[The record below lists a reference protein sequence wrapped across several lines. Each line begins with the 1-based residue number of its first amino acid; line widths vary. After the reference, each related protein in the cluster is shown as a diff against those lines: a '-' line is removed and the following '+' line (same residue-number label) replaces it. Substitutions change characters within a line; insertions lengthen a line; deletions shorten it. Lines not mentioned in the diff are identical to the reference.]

1 MEVETSLPWPSSI
14 PQLKRLDELLRCGIC
29 YEFMTTS
36 MITACSH
43 NYCSLC
49 IRQYLS
55 YKTQCPACFQE
66 TTTQHLRNNRLV
78 DEIIG
83 LFTTLRDKVARLS
96 HTSKGGVITSYLET
110 NDPAEKTKD
119 DQAASGSN
127 NIAQSCTSVMSPRA
141 KAATQQE
148 GKPAS
153 PKRLVFGKAHH
164 LLSPRKDKGIN
175 STPKR
180 NLEKPM
186 VSSQSK
192 SPLRRSESELC
203 SPSSSSVKSQAK
215 IKSPSRSLFL
225 SPVPASLSSLSQ
237 SPCRSPSGHFSIF
250 SQSTSVNGESSGQ
263 DGVRVDCPVCHV
275 QVPQRNINQHLDACL
290 QRMDEEEDLKII
302 EQPPRRKPLTKLVYS
317 LLSEKQMRQKVKDL
331 GLSFCGDKQALV
343 NRHRRYVTLYNAE
356 CDEAEPRPVQE
367 LVKQLDREEK
377 EKSRVTTSQSIF
389 TYNRKTAPEIIEKEQ
404 KNYIK
409 KNNDHFVQLISDVK
423 RRQKE
428 AKKKRDLKKNAEE
441 KNKGDQKQVGVSEAP
456 ITHLT
461 RGEDTHS
468 PELLNLED
476 LRSSNDDNGFTET
489 TEWKVKDDKTK
500 KIVPSQIHA
509 LSTRKRNTFMF
520 SNNTT
525 KRENN
530 NKKNDNLGILNSAT
544 TSRMDTDELQQRD
557 IIQAK
562 DDVATIHHTTE
573 DNVAKPPQEQES
585 NERTGKDLTPTES
598 QVKDSGMAPSP
609 DIFAASPT
617 SSSVSMSLLQD
628 CDVLDLLSPAASPGH
643 VGQEDDG
650 EDLIPAH
657 QSETC
662 PNDVVEENEV
672 FERTLSPEIGRRCT
686 RAKSIGLGSH
696 QIGLTNH
703 NIELHNEN
711 NNNKTESQIENYAKS
726 GPLVD
731 DSQGDPEY
739 MPSQLLESM
748 DSEEV
753 NFQIPRRQ
761 TRRTSKKRKEGEES
775 TPSHKKGRKKR
786 RGK

>member
-250 SQSTSVNGESSGQ
+250 SQS
-263 DGVRVDCPVCHV
+263 
-275 QVPQRNINQHLDACL
+275 
-290 QRMDEEEDLKII
+290 I

-617 SSSVSMSLLQD
+617 SSS
-628 CDVLDLLSPAASPGH
+628 
-643 VGQEDDG
+643 EDDG